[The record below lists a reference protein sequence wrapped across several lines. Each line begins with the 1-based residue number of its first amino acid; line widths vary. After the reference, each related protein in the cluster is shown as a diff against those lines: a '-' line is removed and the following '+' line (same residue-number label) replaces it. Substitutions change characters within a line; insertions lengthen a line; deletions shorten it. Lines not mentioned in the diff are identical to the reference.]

1 MHKQDVERQYK
12 HSTSCLLSIYKPYL
26 VLLIRS
32 DEYRGGS
39 GLAIRGFHLTQI
51 HSFSIIIA
59 IEFVPETRVLSH
71 HLRACKSHP
80 TCSEVSHK
88 RSIWRY
94 LERKKSHQKSW
105 IVQVFSHTL
114 TLDLAGAVDGFWTFI
129 SNREVLWF
137 VKSRVFWG
145 VCSSSLWV
153 PWGFIEK
160 YPQELLRQHW
170 LWRGH
175 RG

>member
-1 MHKQDVERQYK
+1 MYKQDVERQYK
-12 HSTSCLLSIYKPYL
+12 HSTSCLSKYCLYINPIWCFWLEVTRIEGEVGLRSGASIWPKY
-26 VLLIRS
+26 
-32 DEYRGGS
+32 
-39 GLAIRGFHLTQI
+39 I
-51 HSFSIIIA
+51 HSASSLQFN
-59 IEFVPETRVLSH
+59 FVPETRVLSH
-71 HLRACKSHP
+71 HIGACKLQSHP

-129 SNREVLWF
+129 SNRKVLWF

-160 YPQELLRQHW
+160 YPQELLRQ
-170 LWRGH
+170 
-175 RG
+175 